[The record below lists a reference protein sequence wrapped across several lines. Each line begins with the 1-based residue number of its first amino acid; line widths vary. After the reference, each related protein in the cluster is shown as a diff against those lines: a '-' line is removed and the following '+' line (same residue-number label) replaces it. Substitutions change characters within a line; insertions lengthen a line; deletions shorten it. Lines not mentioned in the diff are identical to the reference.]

1 MATTLTLSQERP
13 QMLVKTMEKPRKY
26 LYLFGLRSCIP
37 LESSASNVV
46 FKMVLT
52 PSTTFPSLFFFLSLG
67 LFFLKN
73 LQTHQKQSPSKA
85 KTRPEIWQNENV
97 LKSCYV
103 WCNGSLPL
111 LCVCR
116 ITIPFPHNYHLCT
129 QRIDNFQ
136 ILFLWTPSL
145 IDQPPV
151 FPKLRLCS
159 KSGLLCQYDV
169 STSNRPVNK
178 KWPV

>member
-1 MATTLTLSQERP
+1 MQRKERP
-13 QMLVKTMEKPRKY
+13 QMPVTTVEKPRKY
-26 LYLFGLRSCIP
+26 IFLDRDHVYHWKAVLL
-37 LESSASNVV
+37 SNVV

-52 PSTTFPSLFFFLSLG
+52 PSTTFPSLFFFFSLG

-73 LQTHQKQSPSKA
+73 LQTHHKQSPSKA
-85 KTRPEIWQNENV
+85 NTRPEIWQNEKV